1 MSTRQ
6 DRSRRRFLATAA
18 AAGAATAALGFPAVR
33 KARAAAKLRYYSWVP
48 RNSLFAKSMS
58 IFAELAAKE
67 SKGEITVEWGG
78 SAEATPPFQA
88 ADAIVSGLYDL
99 GHLANSLYASAMPEA
114 ICLSATSAAAGKLR
128 QSGAL
133 DVYAATMKS
142 RTGLVFLGMPIS
154 GTGYTFLTTAPLKTL
169 ADFRGRKLRSLP
181 LYDPLIRALGATP
194 STIAPAEVFTALE
207 NGVVDGLGW
216 SDNGIIEFRYHE
228 RTKYRLLPTFYG
240 ARTALVASPVAWG
253 RLTPDQQQALTRA
266 GRQFELEAERLYAAE
281 HEKEHKQLVQL
292 GMKTETL
299 APAEGEKLLALADQT
314 MWERILKASPQ
325 NGAKLKKAFDRAAK
339 T

>member
-1 MSTRQ
+1 MHKHPH
-6 DRSRRRFLATAA
+6 RSRRRFLATAA
-18 AAGAATAALGFPAVR
+18 AGAGAAALGLPAIR
-33 KARAAAKLRYYSWVP
+33 KARAAVRLRYYSWVP
-48 RNSLFAKSMS
+48 RNSLVARAMGNC
-58 IFAELAAKE
+58 AELAARE
-67 SKGEITVEWGG
+67 SKGELVVDWGG

-88 ADAIVSGLYDL
+88 ADAIVSGLYEL

-114 ICLSATSAAAGKLR
+114 ICLSATSASAAKLR
-128 QSGAL
+128 ESGAL

-142 RTGLVFLGMPIS
+142 RNGMVFLGMPIS
-154 GTGYTFLTTAPLKTL
+154 GIGYTFLTTAPIKTL

-194 STIAPAEVFTALE
+194 ATIAPAEVFTALE

-216 SDNGIIEFRYHE
+216 SDNGIVEFRYHE
-228 RTKYRLLPTFYG
+228 RTKFRLLPTFYG
-240 ARTALVASPVAWG
+240 ARTALVASPVAWA

-266 GRQFELEAERLYAAE
+266 GRALELEAERLYAAE
-281 HEKEHKQLVQL
+281 HANEHKQLAQL

-299 APAEGEKLLALADQT
+299 APAEATQFLALADQT

-325 NGAKLKKAFDRAAK
+325 NGAKLKEAFDRAAK
-339 T
+339 A